1 MATSS
6 GFKFLYL
13 YLYGAVYVILLNLCG
28 IQIQKIILVLTL
40 KGDYIV

>member
-13 YLYGAVYVILLNLCG
+13 FLYGAVYVILLNLCG
-28 IQIQKIILVLTL
+28 IQIEKIILLLTL